1 MLNEY
6 VLILIAPKFR
16 NFELKILKVKKNEF
30 LNFYVFL
37 KNYLNNSLFDLRK
50 TCSPCKFT
58 YNKAVKYV
66 RS

>member
-1 MLNEY
+1 MLNKY
-6 VLILIAPKFR
+6 VLILITPKFR
-16 NFELKILKVKKNEF
+16 NFKLKILKIKKNEF

-37 KNYLNNSLFDLRK
+37 KNNSLFDLRK